1 MREIHST
8 YLSGITVQ
16 YTQLYNTQHT
26 AVQYTAHSCTIHS
39 TQLYNTQLY
48 NTQHTAVQY
57 TAHSCTIHS
66 TQLYNI
72 QHTAVQYTAHS
83 CTVYSTQHT
92 APPTCPSC
100 PACSVDVFSRVR
112 ARFHVDDES
121 TLRHVHSP
129 GRYVRRN
136 QNLKITISEVLHN
149 FYTIVFRNLVK
160 CTDQPK
166 FKLRKYF
173 IILMIP
179 FWKFIISVFKKSQ
192 KSLSWHSQKTKTHI
206 SMNELGSVSPL
217 SDQLCEFTAVILV
230 PNKDHGAAGV
240 VLWQHPLQGP
250 LEHPPL

>member
-39 TQLYNTQLY
+39 TQLYNAHSCTIHSTQLYNTQHTAVQCTQLY

-57 TAHSCTIHS
+57 TAHSCTM
-66 TQLYNI
+66 
-72 QHTAVQYTAHS
+72 HTAVQYTAHSCTIHS

-100 PACSVDVFSRVR
+100 PACSVNVFSRVR

-179 FWKFIISVFKKSQ
+179 F
-192 KSLSWHSQKTKTHI
+192 
-206 SMNELGSVSPL
+206 
-217 SDQLCEFTAVILV
+217 
-230 PNKDHGAAGV
+230 
-240 VLWQHPLQGP
+240 
-250 LEHPPL
+250 